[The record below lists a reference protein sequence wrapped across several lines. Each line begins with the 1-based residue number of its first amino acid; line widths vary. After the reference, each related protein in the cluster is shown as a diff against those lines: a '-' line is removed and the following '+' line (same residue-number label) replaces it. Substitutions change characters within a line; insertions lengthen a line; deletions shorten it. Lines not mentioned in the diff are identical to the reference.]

1 MVTIH
6 GREEHGPMVS
16 TLGLAMDHFDHCQGS
31 WLLEQ
36 SLTIEDLHLEACSGK
51 APMHLANRSGKKY
64 IDGHTLLEFE
74 FALRQ
79 PSQT

>member
-1 MVTIH
+1 
-6 GREEHGPMVS
+6 
-16 TLGLAMDHFDHCQGS
+16 
-31 WLLEQ
+31 
-36 SLTIEDLHLEACSGK
+36 
-51 APMHLANRSGKKY
+51 MHLANRSGKKY